1 MTSHA
6 DHTNND
12 VIIIMGVIIMMM
24 VLDSAVKC
32 VQKLT
37 VARKN
42 CSQIK
47 GQRTVLRSETEQAG
61 AQFSGAGC
69 HWFI

>member
-1 MTSHA
+1 
-6 DHTNND
+6 
-12 VIIIMGVIIMMM
+12 MMM
-24 VLDSAVKC
+24 VSDSAVKC

-61 AQFSGAGC
+61 AQLSGAGC